1 VTVSTYELNIR
12 LLAEVFKMTNSE
24 LVFEE
29 HIPGK
34 NGVLLRLRRTVMSD
48 AKAAVVIVH
57 GVGEHLDRY
66 PYLEKWMIA
75 RGFNCYLYD
84 HRGHGRSGG
93 ARGDVSSFHDYADD
107 LSSVYD
113 IVASESAPLPI
124 FVLGH
129 SMGSLVVLLNL
140 IVRPGKWQ
148 AAIVTG
154 VPLKL
159 VRAIPKWQE
168 VLGRLVNL
176 FWPAFSIPSNVI
188 PEQLTHDM
196 DVVEAYK
203 NDFLIQ
209 QRMTV
214 RWGLALIDAMDEI
227 ESRLNE
233 INDDLLIL
241 HGEDDPISSVDG
253 ARKLAQSLGDKQAT
267 LIIYPGLYHELHN
280 EREADRN
287 HVFRDIGA
295 WLQIQRACTAR

>member
-1 VTVSTYELNIR
+1 M
-12 LLAEVFKMTNSE
+12 A
-24 LVFEE
+24 
-29 HIPGK
+29 
-34 NGVLLRLRRTVMSD
+34 
-48 AKAAVVIVH
+48 
-57 GVGEHLDRY
+57 
-66 PYLEKWMIA
+66 
-75 RGFNCYLYD
+75 
-84 HRGHGRSGG
+84 GR
-93 ARGDVSSFHDYADD
+93 DSS
-107 LSSVYD
+107 
-113 IVASESAPLPI
+113 
-124 FVLGH
+124 
-129 SMGSLVVLLNL
+129 
-140 IVRPGKWQ
+140 
-148 AAIVTG
+148 G

-168 VLGRLVNL
+168 LLGRLVNL

-203 NDFLIQ
+203 NDPLIQ

-295 WLQIQRACTAR
+295 WLQIQRARTAR